1 MRQGFIHLC
10 LLLDMLS
17 KAELYR
23 KMLKNTYMFL
33 MQQYFNLPKFRAIE
47 YISLSSEPHPSDWL
61 TQHTL
66 QT

>member
-1 MRQGFIHLC
+1 MGQGFIHLF
-10 LLLDMLS
+10 LLLYMLA
-17 KAELYR
+17 KAEHYR

-33 MQQYFNLPKFRAIE
+33 MQQYFNLPKFRAID
-47 YISLSSEPHPSDWL
+47 YISWSSVPNPSDWL